1 MVGQQLA
8 WLAWLCCFH
17 ISGQRPT
24 LFAHKSCSV
33 GDYPF
38 EVPMEDVP
46 EPPSDWED
54 DLTDSDSD
62 ASDSEGDKTSSSA
75 DDEER
80 MAEKLAAWRVRKR
93 EELLEDT
100 ICDEEPEWNKPA
112 LLADPVATDLVRG
125 LLCKDP
131 KARLAAAEALE
142 HRCDVLSSQH
152 CTVK

>member
-1 MVGQQLA
+1 MPTSVL
-8 WLAWLCCFH
+8 FH
-17 ISGQRPT
+17 TCLLSLI
-24 LFAHKSCSV
+24 LLDHKSCFV

-62 ASDSEGDKTSSSA
+62 ASDSEDDTTSSA
-75 DDEER
+75 DNEER

-93 EELLEDT
+93 EELLEDM
-100 ICDEEPEWNKPA
+100 ICDEEPDWTKPA

-131 KARLAAAEALE
+131 KSRLAAAEALE
-142 HRCDVLSSQH
+142 HRCSILF
-152 CTVK
+152 TW